1 MTNSKNSL
9 SIVALAIASLLMAGS
24 AIAKKDG
31 DDHEK
36 GGNKHGQKHE
46 DKRQKH
52 EDKREKREDKAEK
65 REDKSEKKAE
75 KRQREDIKQGAYFND
90 QQRTFARQYYTTTY
104 TDGKRCPPGLAKK
117 NNGCLPPGQVRNLK
131 VGQPVPTNVTVYSVA
146 QPVIRMLPPAPAGYR
161 YSRIGG
167 DIVLVQQQNNI
178 VVDIIQGL
186 LGG

>member
-31 DDHEK
+31 DDRDK

-46 DKRQKH
+46 SKNDRDDDKG
-52 EDKREKREDKAEK
+52 
-65 REDKSEKKAE
+65 EKKAE

-90 QQRTFARQYYTTTY
+90 QQRVFARQYYTTTY
-104 TDGKRCPPGLAKK
+104 KDGKRCPPGLAKK
-117 NNGCLPPGQVRNLK
+117 NNGCLPPGQVRNWA

-146 QPVIRMLPPAPAGYR
+146 QPVIRMLPPAPVGYR
-161 YSRIGG
+161 YARLGN

-178 VVDIIQGL
+178 IVDIIQGL

>member
-1 MTNSKNSL
+1 MTNFKNSL

-31 DDHEK
+31 DDNEK
-36 GGNKHGQKHE
+36 GGNKHG
-46 DKRQKH
+46 QKH

-65 REDKSEKKAE
+65 KAE
-75 KRQREDIKQGAYFND
+75 KRQREEIKQGAYFND
-90 QQRTFARQYYTTTY
+90 QQRTFAREYYSTTY
-104 TDGKRCPPGLAKK
+104 KDGKRCPPGLAKK
-117 NNGCLPPGQVRNLK
+117 NNGCLPPGQVRNLA

-146 QPVIRMLPPAPAGYR
+146 QPVIRMLPPAPVGYR
-161 YSRIGG
+161 YARIGG

-178 VVDIIQGL
+178 IVDIIQGL

>member
-31 DDHEK
+31 DDYEK

-46 DKRQKH
+46 DKR
-52 EDKREKREDKAEK
+52 EKREDKA
-65 REDKSEKKAE
+65 EKKAE

-90 QQRTFARQYYTTTY
+90 QQRLFARQYYTTTY
-104 TDGKRCPPGLAKK
+104 SDGKRCPPGLAKK
-117 NNGCLPPGQVRNLK
+117 NNGCLPPGQVRNLAI
-131 VGQPVPTNVTVYSVA
+131 GQPVPTNVTVYSVA
-146 QPVIRMLPPAPAGYR
+146 QPVIRMLPPAPIGYR
-161 YSRIGG
+161 YARIGG

-178 VVDIIQGL
+178 IVDIIQGL

>member
-1 MTNSKNSL
+1 MTNFKNSL
-9 SIVALAIASLLMAGS
+9 SIVALAISSLLMAGS

-31 DDHEK
+31 DDYEK
-36 GGNKHGQKHE
+36 GGNKHG
-46 DKRQKH
+46 QKH

-65 REDKSEKKAE
+65 REDKAE
-75 KRQREDIKQGAYFND
+75 KRQREDIKQGAYFNE

-104 TDGKRCPPGLAKK
+104 RDGKRCPPGLAKK
-117 NNGCLPPGQVRNLK
+117 NNGCLPPGQVRNWV

-146 QPVIRMLPPAPAGYR
+146 QPVIRMLPPAPVGYR
-161 YSRIGG
+161 YARLGG

>member
-31 DDHEK
+31 DDNEK
-36 GGNKHGQKHE
+36 GGNKQG
-46 DKRQKH
+46 QKH

-65 REDKSEKKAE
+65 REDKVE

-104 TDGKRCPPGLAKK
+104 KDGKRCPPGLAKK
-117 NNGCLPPGQVRNLK
+117 NNGCQPPGQVRNWA
-131 VGQPVPTNVTVYSVA
+131 VGQRVPTNVTVYSVA
-146 QPVIRMLPPAPAGYR
+146 QPVIRMLPPAPVGYR
-161 YSRIGG
+161 
-167 DIVLVQQQNNI
+167 
-178 VVDIIQGL
+178 
-186 LGG
+186 